1 MKADTSFVERKHAT
15 EYEAEALRIQ
25 EQMVKAEART
35 KVLET
40 RDQQSTKSEADLM
53 KSKNPIIQSRAM
65 QRYIFD
71 DPVY

>member
-1 MKADTSFVERKHAT
+1 MERKHAT

>member
-53 KSKNPIIQSRAM
+53 KSRNSIIQSRAI